1 MSSAITIN
9 NLSVQLQGKLL
20 LDAFS
25 LNITSGEKV
34 TIAGPS
40 GSGKST
46 LLRCIMGF
54 MLPSSGAIEIFG
66 EGLDADTVWRLRGK
80 MAYVAQEPELGEGI
94 VRDALQYPF
103 TYKINRGT
111 AYSESKAVELFERFM
126 LNASFLDKD
135 IGSLSGGEKQRIALV
150 IALSLKRPLL
160 LLDEAASALDST
172 SKKAVREYLCH
183 CDALT
188 ILSVS
193 HDIRDF
199 SLSERMV
206 TLPFSGKGV
215 ET

>member
-1 MSSAITIN
+1 
-9 NLSVQLQGKLL
+9 
-20 LDAFS
+20 
-25 LNITSGEKV
+25 
-34 TIAGPS
+34 
-40 GSGKST
+40 
-46 LLRCIMGF
+46 
-54 MLPSSGAIEIFG
+54 
-66 EGLDADTVWRLRGK
+66 

-94 VRDALQYPF
+94 VRDALKHPF

-111 AYSESKAVELFERFM
+111 AYSESKAVELFERFQ
-126 LNASFLDKD
+126 LNASFLEKD
-135 IGSLSGGEKQRIALV
+135 ICSLSGGEKQRIALV
-150 IALSLKRPLL
+150 IALSLERPLL

-172 SKKAVREYLCH
+172 SKKAVREYLCQ